1 MFINT
6 SISLH
11 TFCSRCFFAE
21 KIPLLQRKMNCAI
34 LVKTMKRGEI
44 MKAAI
49 CEDEILFSEKL
60 SDGVRNFFLEKGID
74 TEIECF
80 SDGKAFAENFTESH
94 GYDVIFMD
102 INLGFGKDGMEYA
115 ARLRE
120 IDKTVPIIFVT
131 SLENRA
137 VDGYDVGA
145 YGFVVKKNIAEKLPR
160 VLEKLYKE
168 LYCKKSIA
176 LTGKDNTE
184 IVLADNILWA
194 QSVGRGT
201 EIYLV
206 DGIFSDIRSISHF
219 AELLDPDDF
228 ISVHKSIYV
237 NISKIKRINTD
248 TVMLCDNT
256 SVPLSRRNRKNVMLA
271 VMKKVGGK

>member
-1 MFINT
+1 
-6 SISLH
+6 
-11 TFCSRCFFAE
+11 
-21 KIPLLQRKMNCAI
+21 
-34 LVKTMKRGEI
+34 MKRGEF
-44 MKAAI
+44 MRVAI
-49 CEDEILFSEKL
+49 CEDEALFAEELSE
-60 SDGVRNFFLEKGID
+60 GVIKFFAGKGIVTA
-74 TEIECF
+74 TEHF
-80 SDGKAFAENFTESH
+80 SDGRAFADNFTPEH

-102 INLGFGKDGMEYA
+102 INLGLGKDGMEFA
-115 ARLRE
+115 AKIHA
-120 IDKTVPIIFVT
+120 IDKAVPLIFVT

-145 YGFVVKKNIAEKLPR
+145 FGFVVKKNMAEKLSR

-184 IVLADNILWA
+184 IVLTDNIMWV

-201 EIYLV
+201 EIYLT
-206 DGIFSDIRSISHF
+206 DGSFSDTRSISHF

-228 ISVHKSIYV
+228 ISVHKSVYV
-237 NISKIKRINTD
+237 NIAKIKRINTD

-271 VMKKVGGK
+271 VMKKVGGR

>member
-1 MFINT
+1 MQTKPF
-6 SISLH
+6 
-11 TFCSRCFFAE
+11 
-21 KIPLLQRKMNCAI
+21 CAI

-60 SDGVRNFFLEKGID
+60 SEGVRNFFFEKGID
-74 TEIECF
+74 TEIEFF
-80 SDGKAFAENFTESH
+80 SDGRAFAENFTESH
-94 GYDVIFMD
+94 GYDIIFMD

-184 IVLADNILWA
+184 IVLTDNILWA

-206 DGIFSDIRSISHF
+206 DGSFSDTRSISHF

>member
-1 MFINT
+1 
-6 SISLH
+6 
-11 TFCSRCFFAE
+11 
-21 KIPLLQRKMNCAI
+21 
-34 LVKTMKRGEI
+34 MKRGEI

-60 SDGVRNFFLEKGID
+60 SEGVKSFFLEKGID
-74 TEIECF
+74 TEIEFF
-80 SDGKAFAENFTESH
+80 SDGRAFAENFTALH

-120 IDKTVPIIFVT
+120 IDKSVPIIFVT

-145 YGFVVKKNIAEKLPR
+145 YGFVVKKNITEKLPR

-176 LTGKDNTE
+176 LMGKENTE
-184 IVLADNILWA
+184 IVLTDNILWA

-206 DGIFSDIRSISHF
+206 DGSFSDTRSISHF
-219 AELLDPDDF
+219 AECLDSDDF
-228 ISVHKSIYV
+228 ISVHKSVYV

-248 TVMLCDNT
+248 TVILCDNT

>member
-1 MFINT
+1 
-6 SISLH
+6 
-11 TFCSRCFFAE
+11 
-21 KIPLLQRKMNCAI
+21 
-34 LVKTMKRGEI
+34 MKRGEI

-60 SDGVRNFFLEKGID
+60 SEGVKNFFLDKGID

-80 SDGKAFAENFTESH
+80 SDGRAFAENFTENH

-115 ARLRE
+115 AKLRE
-120 IDKTVPIIFVT
+120 IDKAVPIIFVT

-184 IVLADNILWA
+184 IVLTDNILWA

-206 DGIFSDIRSISHF
+206 DGSFSDTRSISHF

-256 SVPLSRRNRKNVMLA
+256 CVPLSRRNRKNVMLA